1 MLRGN
6 DNLYTIKRNVPGA
19 LKQFVLKLNRE
30 KKTLDLYER
39 INEEKLR
46 KYYTLREDFD
56 LSEYSVFEKKQ
67 AFSCLC
73 GREESPTPFGMFQ
86 IQKVSSD
93 EYVSGYHAKYDK
105 VKFFGYLVI
114 FEDYFIHSDM
124 YLEDVEES
132 DMREGKAESISKDDK
147 GTAGCIRVAQ
157 DVVDWLVEH
166 VEEGSIVYL

>member
-6 DNLYTIKRNVPGA
+6 GNLYIMQKNIPGA
-19 LKQFVLKLNRE
+19 LKRFMLKLNRE
-30 KKTLDLYER
+30 QKSLDLYER
-39 INEEKLR
+39 INEENLR
-46 KYYTLREDFD
+46 KYYTLRESFD
-56 LSEYSVFEKKQ
+56 LSEYVVFEKKQ
-67 AFSCLC
+67 SFPCLL

-86 IQKVSSD
+86 IQKVSAE

-124 YLEDVEES
+124 YLENVEES

-157 DVVDWLVEH
+157 DVEDWLVEH
-166 VEEGSIVYL
+166 VEEGCLVYL